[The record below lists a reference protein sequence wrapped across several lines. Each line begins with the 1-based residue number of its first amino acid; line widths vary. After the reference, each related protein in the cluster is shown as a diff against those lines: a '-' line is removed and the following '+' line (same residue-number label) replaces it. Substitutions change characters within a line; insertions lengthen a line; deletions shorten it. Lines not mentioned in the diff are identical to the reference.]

1 MIDSEEDYW
10 ARVQASPAERRP
22 DELAFRG
29 VILLVDKPDQKV
41 VPPAPVTLKSG
52 FFDPSREPLV
62 IPFSGVYWF
71 LRAPDR
77 LPPATSLIR
86 RGSADELFF
95 RSADRRPLTMEAH
108 QHLGRQVNLDCCSGL
123 DVDLVSL
130 DHFPGTN
137 T

>member
-86 RGSADELFF
+86 RGSPDELFF